1 MTDKKISQLTDLPAA
16 SVSPSSDVL
25 AIVDADV
32 TQTKK
37 VTAKALVDGALN
49 AGTANGVLYLDGSK
63 AATSGSTLTFN
74 GSTFDVT
81 GEVEADTA
89 HFGIGTGTGAVIA
102 DEVIVSGTG
111 STGLTLHSPDANN
124 ATLAFGSITD
134 DDYAFVQGYYNGGSP
149 FLRFSIQSGEKAR
162 ITSTGLG
169 IGNISP
175 ATALHVNSGATNEA
189 ARFEST
195 DTEVTLELK
204 DTTGT
209 AKIKSRADFRFET
222 GATPSEAMRITS
234 SGEVYIAGTTDQ
246 GAYNLQC
253 NGTGVWG
260 AGAYVNGSDERI
272 KENISP
278 LASGLGVVKKLTPV
292 TYRYKESWSKDQ
304 STQTG
309 FIAQELLTALGGEVY
324 VDGVVQ
330 QNGSEGYYSVAYQ
343 NIIPILTKAIQELS
357 AKNDALEARIAALE
371 AK

>member
-49 AGTANGVLYLDGSK
+49 AGTANGVLYLNGSK
-63 AATSGSTLTFN
+63 AATSGSGFV
-74 GSTFDVT
+74 FDGTNV
-81 GEVEADTA
+81 
-89 HFGIGTGTGAVIA
+89 GIGAA
-102 DEVIVSGTG
+102 
-111 STGLTLHSPDANN
+111 
-124 ATLAFGSITD
+124 
-134 DDYAFVQGYYNGGSP
+134 
-149 FLRFSIQSGEKAR
+149 
-162 ITSTGLG
+162 
-169 IGNISP
+169 SP
-175 ATALHVNSGATNEA
+175 ALKFHVNSGNTNEA

-278 LASGLGVVKKLTPV
+278 LASGLSVVKKLTPV

-309 FIAQELLTALGGEVY
+309 FIAQELLTALNGEVY

-330 QNGSEGYYSVAYQ
+330 QSGSEGYYSVAYQ
-343 NIIPILTKAIQELS
+343 NIIPILVKAIQELS
-357 AKNDALEARIAALE
+357 AKNDALEAQIAALE